1 MFEPAPI
8 TAVAT
13 MAEVCVVQYSV
24 GELWSMIF
32 FPRLEADI
40 YTLLVPVGTRPR
52 KQADG
57 GGKKAGAVKSFHGRP
72 DDDPYRHR
80 LQLNPE
86 IPKDASAL
94 ERGSALAGRPV
105 LEGIDLAEFYRARS
119 RRTTSRESKNAQQH
133 TLQITVLIRLVLPRT
148 SQPPSPRP

>member
-24 GELWSMIF
+24 GELWWMIF
-32 FPRLEADI
+32 FPRLEANI
-40 YTLLVPVGTRPR
+40 CTLVGPVGTRPR

-57 GGKKAGAVKSFHGRP
+57 GGKKVAKSFHGRP
-72 DDDPYRHR
+72 GDEPYRHR

-94 ERGSALAGRPV
+94 ERGSALAGRLV
-105 LEGIDLAEFYRARS
+105 LEGIDLAEFYRTRS

-133 TLQITVLIRLVLPRT
+133 TLQITALIRLVLPRT